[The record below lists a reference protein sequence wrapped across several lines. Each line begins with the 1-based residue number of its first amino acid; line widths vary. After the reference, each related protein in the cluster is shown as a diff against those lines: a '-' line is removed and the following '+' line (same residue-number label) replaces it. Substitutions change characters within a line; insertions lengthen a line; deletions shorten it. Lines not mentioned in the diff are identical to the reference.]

1 MSKLSAFLHPVR
13 PVNEEREVFV
23 SDRFVGED
31 GEPLKFKIRALSQ
44 EENERLRK
52 LCTRPKKV
60 NGQQVEEF
68 DGSEFANLVVVEAT
82 LFPDFRSKELCDG
95 LGVVNPSKVPG
106 LLLKSGEFARLSGA
120 ILSLSAFDDSP
131 EGEARIETDVKN

>member
-1 MSKLSAFLHPVR
+1 MAS
-13 PVNEEREVFV
+13 
-23 SDRFVGED
+23 
-31 GEPLKFKIRALSQ
+31 
-44 EENERLRK
+44 
-52 LCTRPKKV
+52 
-60 NGQQVEEF
+60 
-68 DGSEFANLVVVEAT
+68 LVVVEAT

-95 LGVVNPSKVPG
+95 LGVVNPSKAPG

>member
-44 EENERLRK
+44 DENERLRK
-52 LCTRPKKV
+52 LCTHPKKV

-82 LFPDFRSKELCDG
+82 LFPDFRSKEICDG
-95 LGVVNPSKVPG
+95 LGVVNPSKAPG
-106 LLLKSGEFARLSGA
+106 LMLKSGEFARLSNA
-120 ILSLSAFDDSP
+120 ILKLSAFDDTP
-131 EGEARIETDVKN
+131 KGEANVEEQVKN